1 MAAFDPISSGYPRM
15 DAILDH
21 IRLGDNVVWQI
32 SELEE
37 FRMFAEPFAR
47 QAVEDGQKAF
57 GLPVTGVVNNA
68 TWFRIYDE
76 YVGIA
81 TTSLANANLPIS
93 PSEIENQF
101 QAGQFPGYPLS
112 YGSND

>member
-1 MAAFDPISSGYPRM
+1 MQI
-15 DAILDH
+15 AILPVKRRCDDC
-21 IRLGDNVVWQI
+21 IRGQI
-32 SELEE
+32 TISQ
-37 FRMFAEPFAR
+37 PKTK
-47 QAVEDGQKAF
+47 QAVQDFQKAYN
-57 GLPVTGVVNNA
+57 LPATGVVDNA
-68 TWFRIYDE
+68 TWLKLYDE